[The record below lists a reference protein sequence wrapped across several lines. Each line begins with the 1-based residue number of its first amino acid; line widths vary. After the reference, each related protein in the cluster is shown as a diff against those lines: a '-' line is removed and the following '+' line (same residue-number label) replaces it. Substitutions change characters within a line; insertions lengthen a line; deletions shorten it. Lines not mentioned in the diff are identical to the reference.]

1 MAKRVVSCTD
11 TILLATYP
19 KYRKEMTIMNE
30 PIYNLQHQIQEA
42 LSEINEMRGA
52 RIDAVDNNGIVTL
65 TGIVPTVDARERA
78 EAIVRGLDGVT
89 SVINEL
95 NVV

>member
-1 MAKRVVSCTD
+1 
-11 TILLATYP
+11 
-19 KYRKEMTIMNE
+19 MNK
-30 PIYNLQHQIQEA
+30 PIYDLQHQIQEA
-42 LSEINEMRGA
+42 LAEINDMRGA
-52 RIDAVDNNGIVTL
+52 RIDILDSNGVVTL

-78 EAIVRGLDGVT
+78 EAIVRGMDGVT

>member
-1 MAKRVVSCTD
+1 
-11 TILLATYP
+11 
-19 KYRKEMTIMNE
+19 MNK
-30 PIYNLQHQIQEA
+30 PIYDLQHQVQEA
-42 LSEINEMRGA
+42 LGEVNEMRGA
-52 RIDAVDNNGIVTL
+52 RIDVLDSNGIITL

-78 EAIVRGLDGVT
+78 EAIVRQMEGVT

>member
-1 MAKRVVSCTD
+1 
-11 TILLATYP
+11 
-19 KYRKEMTIMNE
+19 MNK
-30 PIYNLQHQIQEA
+30 PIYDLQHQIQEA
-42 LSEINEMRGA
+42 LAEINDIRGA
-52 RIDAVDNNGIVTL
+52 RIDILDSNGVVTL

-78 EAIVRGLDGVT
+78 EAVVRGMDGVT